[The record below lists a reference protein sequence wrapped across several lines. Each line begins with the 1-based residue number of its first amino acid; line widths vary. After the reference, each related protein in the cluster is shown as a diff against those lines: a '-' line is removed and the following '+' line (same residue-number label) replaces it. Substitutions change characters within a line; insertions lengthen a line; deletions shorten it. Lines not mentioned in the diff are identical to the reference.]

1 MTTERIAVL
10 FRVSGRVQDVGYRAG
25 CRREAQQLGVDGYA
39 INRDD
44 GSVEVL
50 AQGDHAAIEGLARWL
65 LHGSTHAQV
74 AKVERE
80 SVALAQ
86 RAGFGVG

>member
-10 FRVSGRVQDVGYRAG
+10 FRVRGRVQGVGYRAG

-39 INRDD
+39 VNRDD

-50 AQGDHAAIEGLARWL
+50 AQGDPAAIESLARWL

-74 AKVERE
+74 TKVERE
-80 SVALAQ
+80 NVALAQ

>member
-1 MTTERIAVL
+1 MTTEHIAVL
-10 FRVSGRVQDVGYRAG
+10 FRVSGRVQGVGYRAG
-25 CRREAQQLGVDGYA
+25 CRREAQQLGVAGYA

-50 AQGDHAAIEGLARWL
+50 AQGDPAAVEALERWL
-65 LHGSTHAQV
+65 LHGATHAQV

-80 SVALAQ
+80 PLVLGQ